1 MKNLDN
7 VCIKFNQVNESLMYA
22 LETALVDE
30 WETEEAAERSIKR
43 ARDLFYIVW
52 DSLNQIE
59 NDLDELN
66 GHIKVCNAVYAVNR
80 VNEMKEEL
88 EALKSGEGQSK

>member
-7 VCIKFNQVNESLMYA
+7 VCIKLNQVNESLMYA

-30 WETEEAAERSIKR
+30 WGTEEAAERSIKR

-52 DSLNQIE
+52 DNLNQIE
-59 NDLDELN
+59 KDLDELN

-80 VNEMKEEL
+80 VNELKEEL
-88 EALKSGEGQSK
+88 ETLKSGEGQNE

>member
-30 WETEEAAERSIKR
+30 WETEEATERSIKR

-59 NDLDELN
+59 KDLDELN

-80 VNEMKEEL
+80 VNELKEEL

>member
-7 VCIKFNQVNESLMYA
+7 ICIKFNHVNESLMYA
-22 LETALVDE
+22 LETALINTQ
-30 WETEEAAERSIKR
+30 ETKEAAELSIKR
-43 ARDLFYIVW
+43 AMDLFYIVW

-59 NDLDELN
+59 KELDELN

-80 VNEMKEEL
+80 VNELKEEL
-88 EALKSGEGQSK
+88 EALKSGEGQSE